1 MSVSSTRSR
10 VAAWS
15 ALAAYVAITGL
26 AVELVVV
33 QGASAD
39 SLGALGFAAFAAVGV
54 LIALRR
60 PRNAVGW
67 LLLAIAILFAAVNA
81 GEGWVEVGNP
91 GRVAVA
97 YPTSWGTNV
106 WFTLGIVVLP
116 LVFPDGRL
124 LSRRWR
130 LVLWLA
136 VADLVLGT
144 ASAML
149 KPGPLELQQ
158 SSGIDNPFGIEGGLP
173 EALRVAEIPVGA
185 TALLL
190 AGASVVLRF
199 RRSQGLERQ
208 QLKWF
213 ALVGVLTAAC
223 LAVAIF
229 FNTLVQVDGYDTI
242 AVVGWLTGLALL
254 GIGLPLATGFAIFRH
269 RLYDVDVVIRRT
281 LVYGALT
288 ATLGALYLGLV
299 LLIGLAV
306 GTSNLAIAIST
317 LAVAALARPV
327 RARIQAGVDQ
337 RFYRRRY
344 DAGRTLEAFSTRLRD
359 ELDLETLAADLRGV
373 VRDTVQPA
381 HVSVWLRRPR

>member
-1 MSVSSTRSR
+1 MR

-15 ALAAYVAITGL
+15 ALAAYVAITAVAVALVL
-26 AVELVVV
+26 A

-39 SLGALGFAAFAAVGV
+39 SLGALGFAGFAVVGA
-54 LIALRR
+54 LIALRQ

-67 LLLAIAILFAAVNA
+67 LLLVVAITFAAVNA

-91 GRVAVA
+91 GRAAVA
-97 YPTSWGTNV
+97 GPTSWGTNV
-106 WFTLGIVVLP
+106 WFSLGIIVLP
-116 LVFPDGRL
+116 LLFPDGRL
-124 LSRRWR
+124 PSSRWR
-130 LVLWLA
+130 PVLCLA
-136 VADLVLGT
+136 FLDLALSVS
-144 ASAML
+144 SAML

-158 SSGIDNPFGIEGGLP
+158 SSGIDNPLGVEGGLSKTLSDIEVP
-173 EALRVAEIPVGA
+173 LGV
-185 TALLL
+185 TALIL
-190 AGASVVLRF
+190 AGASVVVRF
-199 RRSQGLERQ
+199 RRSRGLERQ

-213 ALVGVLTAAC
+213 ALVGVSTAVC

-229 FNTLVQVDGYDTI
+229 FGTILADHRYNVI
-242 AVVGWLTGLALL
+242 AVTGWLTGLALL
-254 GIGLPLATGFAIFRH
+254 GIGLPIATGFAILRH

-306 GTSNLAIAIST
+306 GRSNLAIAIST

-344 DAGRTLEAFSTRLRD
+344 DAARTLEAFGTRLRD
-359 ELDLETLAADLRGV
+359 ELDLETLAGDLRGV

-381 HVSVWLRRPR
+381 HVSVWLRSER